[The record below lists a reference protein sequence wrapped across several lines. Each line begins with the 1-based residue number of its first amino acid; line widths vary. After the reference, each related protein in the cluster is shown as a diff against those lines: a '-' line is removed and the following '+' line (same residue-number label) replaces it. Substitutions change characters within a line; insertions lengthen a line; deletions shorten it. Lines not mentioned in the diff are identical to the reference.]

1 MTKIQIT
8 GAALAVLM
16 AASLSACKN
25 GEAAKPVDAA
35 SIADAIK
42 ADEAQLL
49 KDFNGRDAAKVAGHD
64 APDVVQM
71 VHGAANLVGPAADEA
86 SDKQSFIDDPGQNFS
101 VSNESVDVPASG
113 DMAVYRSNY
122 VYKFADPKTKKP
134 VTEVGNYIA
143 GYKLQSDGSWKI
155 TWSVLSDTPATPA
168 TPPAPAEPAK
178 S

>member
-1 MTKIQIT
+1 MTKLQIT
-8 GAALAVLM
+8 GAAVAVLM
-16 AASLSACKN
+16 AASLGACKN

-35 SIADAIK
+35 KIADAVK

-49 KDFNGRDAAKVAGHD
+49 KDFNGRDAAKVASHD

-71 VHGAANLVGPAADEA
+71 VHGVANLVGPAADEA
-86 SDKQSFIDDPGQNFS
+86 SDKQSFIDDPTQNFA

-113 DMAVYRSNY
+113 DIAVYHSNY
-122 VYKFADPKTKKP
+122 VYKFADPTTKKA

-155 TWSVLSDTPATPA
+155 TWSVLSDTPAVARTASA
-168 TPPAPAEPAK
+168 TAPK